1 MGQANFTITI
11 TVQPMSPDMAKV
23 TALAQYPA
31 KNA

>member
-1 MGQANFTITI
+1 MGQANFTI